1 MVLLKR
7 AAPMGSRV
15 VVQLSE
21 GIVENL
27 VSEDDHHIE
36 IGNHIDLLAAMPRGH
51 IQVGGLAPVVEI
63 PAPPV
68 EGIVG

>member
-51 IQVGGLAPVVEI
+51 IQ
-63 PAPPV
+63 
-68 EGIVG
+68 